1 MEQLAITSADGRVPL
16 HRVMADVN
24 ATLGKGLS
32 VVVITPSTD
41 PTWLNSLALVRQR
54 ASAPSVILLDGA
66 SFGDAPPAT
75 GLAAQLATAGLVVH
89 VVQKG
94 QEFRTITVDKKDW
107 EQQRRAQVI
116 PIR

>member
-1 MEQLAITSADGRVPL
+1 MEQLAVTSADGRVPL

-54 ASAPSVILLDGA
+54 ASAASVILLDGA

-89 VVQKG
+89 VVQTG
-94 QEFRTITVDKKDW
+94 QEFRSISVVKNDW
-107 EQQRRAQVI
+107 EQQRSSHGLQI
-116 PIR
+116 